1 MELVV
6 IGLAVVL
13 VVACA
18 LYAIALNT
26 LREVA
31 ETVEDNKI
39 LISHLYDA
47 LCGVRSEIDDIKTP
61 PSYVTDPLKKPKQ
74 FRQSEGGI
82 IVPKTPDEIRA
93 EHFKEIKNG
102 ASYGYP
108 E

>member
-74 FRQSEGGI
+74 FRQSEGGMWDL
-82 IVPKTPDEIRA
+82 VP
-93 EHFKEIKNG
+93 
-102 ASYGYP
+102 
-108 E
+108 